1 MMEKEAEKI
10 LMDAF
15 KLFDEHLK
23 NNIDMAEAE
32 TQLASHVANQYKAF
46 LKVGF
51 TEAQSFELVKEVVK
65 VFV

>member
-1 MMEKEAEKI
+1 MEKEAEKI

-23 NNIDMAEAE
+23 NNIDMVEAE
-32 TQLASHVANQYKAF
+32 TQLANHVLNQYKAF
-46 LKVGF
+46 QKVGF
-51 TEAQSFELVKEVVK
+51 SNEQSFELVKELVK